1 MVRPCV
7 GGQRTFAE
15 GALIIFKG
23 THSEL
28 IILWVKTTRLNTS

>member
-7 GGQRTFAE
+7 DGQKTFTE

-28 IILWVKTTRLNTS
+28 IILWVKTTKLITS